1 MNNPWENALS
11 QLDSAAAILRKQ
23 YADAPAFDRAIS
35 RLKVPDNIL
44 EGEISIKKDDG
55 TTQKFKAYRS
65 QHNRAR
71 GPYKGGIRFHPNV
84 EINEVKALSMWMTW
98 KCAVTG
104 IPYGGGK
111 GGVAVDPHTLSLTE
125 LEQLSRAYARF
136 LGTNVGPWLDVPAP
150 DVNTTGQIMAWMVD
164 EWEKTVGKKTQLQV
178 NPIATF
184 TGKPLGLGGS
194 EGREEATGLGG
205 VYVLEELAAAV
216 GWKRKQDI
224 TIAVQGF
231 GNVGYWFAHHA
242 DMLGYKVVAVSD
254 SKGGIYVK
262 DGLNPEKTLACK
274 RQNGEIS
281 KCPCSDDHCDIKL
294 GTVISNEELLE
305 LEVDVLVPSALEN
318 VITQAN
324 ADRIKAKFIIEM
336 ANGPVTP
343 EADVILNKGIFSIPD
358 VLANAGGVT
367 TSYFEWVQ
375 NLAGYYWPKL
385 EVLAK
390 LQPLM
395 VTAFRQMWQMHT
407 AEADAQRSNLRCRH
421 QESGRCNDSARG
433 NSYVSRYNT
442 PLNMTTASSSN
453 T

>member
-1 MNNPWENALS
+1 MNNPWENALT
-11 QLDSAAAILRKQ
+11 QLDAAAAILRKQ
-23 YADAPAFDRAIS
+23 YKDSAAFDAAIS

-44 EGEISIKKDDG
+44 QGEVEIVKDDG
-55 TTQKFKAYRS
+55 TTQKFQAYRS
-65 QHNRAR
+65 QHNRSR
-71 GPYKGGIRFHPNV
+71 GPYKGGIRFHPDV
-84 EINEVKALSMWMTW
+84 VLDEVKALSMWMTW

-111 GGVAVDPHTLSLTE
+111 GGIAVDPRALSSKE
-125 LEQLSRAYARF
+125 LEKLSRAYARF
-136 LGTNVGPWLDVPAP
+136 LGANVGPWLDVPAP

-164 EWEKTVGKKTQLQV
+164 EWEKTVASKALMQV
-178 NPIATF
+178 NPLATF

-205 VYVLEELAAAV
+205 VYILEELAAAV

-242 DMLGYKVVAVSD
+242 DALGYKVVAVSD
-254 SKGGIYVK
+254 SKGGIFVK
-262 DGLNPEKTLACK
+262 DGLNPEKTLECK
-274 RQNGEIS
+274 QKNGEIS
-281 KCPCSDDHCDIKL
+281 KCPCSDEHCDIKL
-294 GTVISNEELLE
+294 GRVITNSELLE
-305 LEVDVLVPSALEN
+305 LDVDVLVPSALEN
-318 VITQAN
+318 VITIDN
-324 ADRIKAKFIIEM
+324 ADKIKAKYIIEM

-343 EADVILNKGIFSIPD
+343 EADVILAKKGIQSIPD

-375 NLAGYYWPKL
+375 NISGYYWPKT

-395 VTAFRQMWQMHT
+395 VAAFRQMWQMHE
-407 AEADAQRSNLRCRH
+407 AEKLTPREATYVAAIKKVV
-421 QESGRCNDSARG
+421 DSMILRG
-433 NSYVSRYNT
+433 NS
-442 PLNMTTASSSN
+442 
-453 T
+453 